1 MNMFRRKLGLRIDH
15 VLLSRPLAARC
26 TGCTIDVAPRAAE
39 RPSDHAP
46 VVCELA

>member
-1 MNMFRRKLGLRIDH
+1 
-15 VLLSRPLAARC
+15 VLLSPPLVARC
-26 TGCTIDVAPRAAE
+26 RGCIIDSAPRAAE